1 MQIINTKILNN
12 ISLVFNIIYCIKLS
26 PLTSVSLLE
35 ISDSKADIK
44 ITHIGQLFEL
54 SLSLFE
60 VNDRSVIGHNF
71 SSGQI

>member
-1 MQIINTKILNN
+1 NN
-12 ISLVFNIIYCIKLS
+12 ISLVFNIIY
-26 PLTSVSLLE
+26 SVSLLE

-71 SSGQI
+71 SSGQIIDGSTS

>member
-1 MQIINTKILNN
+1 MPF
-12 ISLVFNIIYCIKLS
+12 VFNLIYIKLNS
-26 PLTSVSLLE
+26 LTSVSLLE

-60 VNDRSVIGHNF
+60 VKDRSVTGHNF

>member
-1 MQIINTKILNN
+1 MYFYKYQTLENMQLHCSLMIITI
-12 ISLVFNIIYCIKLS
+12 
-26 PLTSVSLLE
+26 LTSVSLLE

-54 SLSLFE
+54 SLFLFVKDTSVCGHSL
-60 VNDRSVIGHNF
+60 

>member
-1 MQIINTKILNN
+1 VISTKTIILEIQQIFC
-12 ISLVFNIIYCIKLS
+12 S
-26 PLTSVSLLE
+26 LTSVSWLE

-60 VNDRSVIGHNF
+60 VKDKSVTGHNF
-71 SSGQI
+71 NSGQN